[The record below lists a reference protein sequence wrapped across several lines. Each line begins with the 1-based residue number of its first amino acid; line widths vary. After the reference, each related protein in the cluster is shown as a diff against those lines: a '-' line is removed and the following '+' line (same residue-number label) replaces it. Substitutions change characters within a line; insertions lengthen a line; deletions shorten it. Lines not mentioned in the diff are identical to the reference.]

1 MYQKITRYKIL
12 HFSEN
17 IFHKKKKIIII
28 KILIKICKK
37 RLKND
42 NR

>member
-17 IFHKKKKIIII
+17 IFHKKKKKII